1 MLSDDY
7 LYITES
13 SDLKSEEFYGYCAKD
28 ETIFH
33 YKHNIPSIAE
43 LLSTYQSNSGVFLAA
58 YQSDDKVIVFT
69 DPLSQ

>member
-28 ETIFH
+28 EAIFH

-43 LLSTYQSNSGVFLAA
+43 LLSTYQSEVDPIVGT
-58 YQSDDKVIVFT
+58 SD
-69 DPLSQ
+69 S